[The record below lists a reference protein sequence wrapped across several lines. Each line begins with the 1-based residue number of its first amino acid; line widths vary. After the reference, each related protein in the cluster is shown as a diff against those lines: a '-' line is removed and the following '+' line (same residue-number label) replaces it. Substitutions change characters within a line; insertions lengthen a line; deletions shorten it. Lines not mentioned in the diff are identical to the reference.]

1 MKEINEQWIK
11 EEALRTFPNAFIS
24 DEPFSHDEN
33 SELRTAWRSGA
44 NSILP
49 HYNSLK
55 AENERLREALGK
67 IMLMKLDPGETSYN
81 YAFNRCWHIAHD
93 ALNDERSVATAA
105 DSSNDPD
112 KQSPQ

>member
-55 AENERLREALGK
+55 AENERMREALEK
-67 IMLMKLDPGETSYN
+67 VTQMKLERGERSWN
-81 YAFNRCWHIAHD
+81 YAFNRCWHIAQD
-93 ALNDERSVATAA
+93 ALNDERSVANPPN
-105 DSSNDPD
+105 SSTDPD

>member
-1 MKEINEQWIK
+1 MRRKSYSLLTSAIRRKRLTEP
-11 EEALRTFPNAFIS
+11 RTHWPCM
-24 DEPFSHDEN
+24 
-33 SELRTAWRSGA
+33 RSGA